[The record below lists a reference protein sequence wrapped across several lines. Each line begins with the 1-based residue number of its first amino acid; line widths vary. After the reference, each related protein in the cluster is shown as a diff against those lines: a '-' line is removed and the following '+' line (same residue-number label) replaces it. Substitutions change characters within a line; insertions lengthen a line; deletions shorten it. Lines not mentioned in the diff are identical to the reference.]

1 MLTLGSMAKVAVS
14 LMEVCIINERIIHSN
29 RSYSLIE
36 VLDLDED
43 EDAQDY
49 GKAGHVA
56 VHSHE
61 VGG

>member
-1 MLTLGSMAKVAVS
+1 MFTLGSMAKVAVS

-49 GKAGHVA
+49 G
-56 VHSHE
+56 
-61 VGG
+61 

>member
-1 MLTLGSMAKVAVS
+1 MFTLGSTAKVAVS

-49 GKAGHVA
+49 G
-56 VHSHE
+56 
-61 VGG
+61 